1 MACYIESG
9 HIGLIQPEE
18 AVQFAPC
25 GLCLTRFE
33 PAGTVEGRARGPL
46 ALVLLALARAGIAL
60 DSHVVLHTFGR
71 QPVSLMAAPWPMIRR
86 ALVETHQ
93 EAACRRLTLSRAT
106 FQGGQFVDVG
116 ISLYAS
122 SRMGSPSKHMLPALW
137 SGGIWT
143 PHESFKAGH
152 IESMACPHCG
162 AERADLRHI
171 VWVCEATAHVRAKYL
186 PF

>member
-71 QPVSLMAAPWPMIRR
+71 QPVSLMAAPWPLIRR

-143 PHESFKAGH
+143 P
-152 IESMACPHCG
+152 P
-162 AERADLRHI
+162 
-171 VWVCEATAHVRAKYL
+171 
-186 PF
+186 